1 MFNNNSRKY
10 DPIMAEN
17 NIVQLSFEQ
26 ALTRLTSIVE
36 KLESDEVTLEDS
48 VTLFEEG
55 MKLSK
60 LCSTTL
66 DNADLRIQQVNK
78 NNSE

>member
-1 MFNNNSRKY
+1 
-10 DPIMAEN
+10 MADNKKEL
-17 NIVQLSFEQ
+17 ISFEE
-26 ALTRLTSIVE
+26 ALTKLTSIVE

-66 DNADLRIQQVNK
+66 DDADLRIEQVNK
-78 NNSE
+78 TNSK